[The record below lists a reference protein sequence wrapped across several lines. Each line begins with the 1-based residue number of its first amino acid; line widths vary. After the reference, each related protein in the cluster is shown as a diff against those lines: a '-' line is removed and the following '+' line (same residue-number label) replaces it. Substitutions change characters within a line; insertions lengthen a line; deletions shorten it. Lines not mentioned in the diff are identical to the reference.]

1 MTRLFSAIGIDY
13 QQWKALT
20 VVALKNDF
28 RSTSLGQRMDSR
40 EVRVV
45 FSLLFQAVFYTLFGT
60 MIAYVVWASRDPWL
74 TGTIASTYIAF
85 IVGTAVV
92 LDHHSV
98 ISSPVDYAVLGFR
111 PVSSRTY
118 FAVKLTNI
126 LVYTTALTTVAAWV
140 PLLVALVRH
149 GWGISAALLL
159 DIYAS
164 STATTLAIALG
175 YATVLRAVGPD
186 AIERVLSYVQMIM
199 SFAVYGGQFLI
210 SGILSQSRPG
220 NWAMP
225 ETLWLLIYPGTWF
238 GSYLALADGQVSVRV
253 FAPALASVTALA
265 LMATRLGGRLSLD
278 YSERLGAMT
287 VAARAKAA
295 RAAEG
300 RRRGGLWFAT
310 GEARA
315 VALLVR
321 SQFRHDQ
328 RFRMGVLGLL
338 PFTLL
343 YMLMGIRSGAI
354 ADPFSATRT
363 MQGWPMTMAVLASPA
378 MLRMLLTRSDAFRA
392 SWIFFTCPSDRM
404 RIARSSKDVLVVFFL
419 VPYLLL
425 VAAVLLLRR
434 RQHRPRADSR
444 RLPRTARPPRAADRA
459 AARSGA
465 ALLETDAEGP
475 QHVAVLWLYAGHHPG
490 EPVHPV
496 LRLDDVQQPHI
507 DRRRCRRHRPGWCR
521 NRLAHPRARA
531 AAGAVAR
538 IRGLT
543 LVRRRFA

>member
-1 MTRLFSAIGIDY
+1 MKGLFSTIGIDY
-13 QQWKALT
+13 DQWKALT

-28 RSTSLGQRMDSR
+28 RGSALGHRMDSR

-60 MIAYVVWASRDPWL
+60 LIAYVVWASRDSWL

-85 IVGTAVV
+85 IIGMAVV
-92 LDHHSV
+92 LDHNSV
-98 ISSPVDYAVLGFR
+98 ISSPADYAILGFR

-126 LVYTTALTTVAAWV
+126 LVYTSALTTVAAWV
-140 PLLVALVRH
+140 PLLVALLRY
-149 GWGISAALLL
+149 GWGTAAAALLL
-159 DIYAS
+159 DIYAT

-175 YATVLRAVGPD
+175 YASVLRAVGPD

-220 NWAMP
+220 NWTMP
-225 ETLWLLIYPGTWF
+225 ETLWLLLYPGTWF
-238 GSYLALADGQVSVRV
+238 GSYLALANGEVSVRV
-253 FAPALASVTALA
+253 LAPALASVAALV
-265 LMATRLGGRLSLD
+265 LMASRLGGRLSLD

-287 VAARAKAA
+287 VAARANAA

-300 RRRGGLWFAT
+300 RQRRGLWFAT

-321 SQFRHDQ
+321 SQFRHDH
-328 RFRMGVLGLL
+328 RFRMGVLGLI

-343 YMLMGIRSGAI
+343 YILMGVRSGAV

-392 SWIFFTCPSDRM
+392 SWIFFTCPGDRM
-404 RIARSSKDVLVVFFL
+404 RIARSSKDVLVAFFL
-419 VPYLLL
+419 IPYLLL
-425 VAAVLLLRR
+425 VAAIYSYVVGNVAHVLVHVAFLGLLAHLVLQIALLLDPALPFSKPMQKGQSTSLFFGFTFVTILVSLFIQFYASTMYSSVTATLAAVAGIVLFGVIIDWLTRAR
-434 RQHRPRADSR
+434 VHRQAQ
-444 RLPRTARPPRAADRA
+444 
-459 AARSGA
+459 
-465 ALLETDAEGP
+465 LLEFEG
-475 QHVAVLWLYAGHHPG
+475 
-490 EPVHPV
+490 
-496 LRLDDVQQPHI
+496 
-507 DRRRCRRHRPGWCR
+507 
-521 NRLAHPRARA
+521 
-531 AAGAVAR
+531 
-538 IRGLT
+538 
-543 LVRRRFA
+543 